1 MDRAIADV
9 QHISYILDRG
19 MERNP
24 KAISSWCMYDWA
36 NSAFATTIMAAVLP
50 PYYGKVAGATLSGNL
65 ATVYWGYTNTISMLA
80 IALFAPILGSIADHM
95 GMKKG
100 FLGFFALAGITA
112 SSSMYLIERGDWL
125 LASFLFIVGE
135 IGFSGSCIFYDSL
148 LPHIAGPGDMDSVS
162 SKGYA
167 LGYLGGGLLLA
178 LNLAWIS
185 FPELFGFRDSAVAC
199 RASFLSVG
207 IWWALFS
214 IPLFLY
220 VPEPPADRRFAGINP
235 ISAGFLRLR
244 DTFREVRRY
253 REAMKFLV
261 AFWLY
266 NDGIGTIIKM
276 ATIYGSEI
284 GIGQKELVGALL
296 MTQFVGIPFTLLLGR
311 IAGVIG
317 AKRTVIISLIIYTLI
332 SIGGYFMSRAWHFFS
347 LAFAVGIVQGGSQA
361 LSRSIFGKMIPKAK
375 SAEFFG
381 FYDVSLKFS
390 GIFGPA
396 IFALVGHIS
405 GSSRMSIVSLLFF
418 FLGGALLLSKVRI
431 PENA

>member
-1 MDRAIADV
+1 M
-9 QHISYILDRG
+9 
-19 MERNP
+19 
-24 KAISSWCMYDWA
+24 
-36 NSAFATTIMAAVLP
+36 
-50 PYYGKVAGATLSGNL
+50 
-65 ATVYWGYTNTISMLA
+65 
-80 IALFAPILGSIADHM
+80 
-95 GMKKG
+95 
-100 FLGFFALAGITA
+100 
-112 SSSMYLIERGDWL
+112 
-125 LASFLFIVGE
+125 
-135 IGFSGSCIFYDSL
+135 
-148 LPHIAGPGDMDSVS
+148 
-162 SKGYA
+162 
-167 LGYLGGGLLLA
+167 
-178 LNLAWIS
+178 
-185 FPELFGFRDSAVAC
+185 AC

-220 VPEPPADRRFAGINP
+220 VPEPPADRTFAGINP

-253 REAMKFLV
+253 REAMKFLM

-266 NDGIGTIIKM
+266 NDGIGTIITM

-317 AKRTVIISLIIYTLI
+317 AKRTVIISLIIYAFI
-332 SIGGYFMSRAWHFFS
+332 SIGGYFMSKAWHFFS

-361 LSRSIFGKMIPKAK
+361 LSRSIFGRMIPKAK

-381 FYDVSLKFS
+381 FYDISSKFS

-405 GSSRMSIVSLLFF
+405 GSSRASIVSLLFF
-418 FLGGALLLSKVRI
+418 FLGGAFLLSTVRI
-431 PENA
+431 PENVDQ